1 MKKIVPFKRDLTF
14 KTNLSEITSI
24 SLEHTLHLTKDNLV
38 TGDFILTGEYKIADN
53 STNTENFK
61 FELPFDIN
69 IDDKYITDNIF
80 VDIDDFYYE
89 IVDSKVLSI
98 NIEVLIDKLEE
109 KPLIKEIIE
118 QPEMTL
124 DLERQEKEEKNNME
138 KCEEERCIEEE
149 FPFKEIDE
157 AVPLAKE
164 VEENVPASRDE
175 SSKSIFDSF
184 SSEVE
189 NYSTYRV
196 YIVRENDTIDTIV
209 QKYGISKEELEMYN
223 DLSEIK
229 IGDKLI
235 LPSINAKV

>member
-1 MKKIVPFKRDLTF
+1 MKKIVPFKRNLAF

-24 SLEHTLHLTKDNLV
+24 SLEHTLHLTDGNLI
-38 TGDFILTGEYKIADN
+38 TGDFIITGDYRIADN
-53 STNTENFK
+53 STGVENFK

-69 IDDKYITDNIF
+69 IDDKYVTDNIL

-89 IVDSKVLSI
+89 IEDNKSLIV
-98 NIEVLIDKLEE
+98 NIDVLIDKLEE

-118 QPEMTL
+118 QKEMTL
-124 DLERQEKEEKNNME
+124 DDLNLKEEP
-138 KCEEERCIEEE
+138 ERCIEEE
-149 FPFKEIDE
+149 FPFKEIDTSIK
-157 AVPLAKE
+157 LD
-164 VEENVPASRDE
+164 DE
-175 SSKSIFDSF
+175 LDPGFTLDNKSIFDSF
-184 SSEVE
+184 DDDKE
-189 NYSTYRV
+189 TYATYKV
-196 YIVRENDTIDTIV
+196 YIVRENDTIEMIM